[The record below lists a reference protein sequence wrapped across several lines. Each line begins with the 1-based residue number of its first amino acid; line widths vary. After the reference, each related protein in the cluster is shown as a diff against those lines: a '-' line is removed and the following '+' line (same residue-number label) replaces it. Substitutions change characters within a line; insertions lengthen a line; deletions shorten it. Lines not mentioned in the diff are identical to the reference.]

1 MVAWVG
7 GWGAASPLVVGL
19 FLLWLLHCG
28 AFELAKSCWCRVPW
42 FLSFSSWSEDRCQ
55 RRVEAK
61 VSVRTVTQLRGR
73 TGRPSPLC
81 LRRPVLPQIGKT
93 RQDQARPSRAAHLGT
108 APLWSSPPMLSTST
122 STSPPTS
129 GGRYPIW
136 FNSILNFAKKMI
148 HSIFDS
154 ILLCPRFNSKYYSIQ
169 KKFCWFNSN
178 DNSIQ

>member
-1 MVAWVG
+1 MGAWVG
-7 GWGAASPLVVGL
+7 GWGAASLLVVGL
-19 FLLWLLHCG
+19 LLLWVLHCG

-108 APLWSSPPMLSTST
+108 APLCDHHHQWYPHQHRHQHQHHITLFASNRQGVPLTLYRYYCISMI
-122 STSPPTS
+122 TSPLLSKTPLIPASTPPSS
-129 GGRYPIW
+129 GLW
-136 FNSILNFAKKMI
+136 
-148 HSIFDS
+148 
-154 ILLCPRFNSKYYSIQ
+154 Q
-169 KKFCWFNSN
+169 KS
-178 DNSIQ
+178 